1 MKARTALLTLIVL
14 LIIFLATMNWQVLQ
28 KLEPV
33 NLGFTTVDAP
43 LGLIMLCLTTLL
55 AVFSLAYVLTLQ
67 GSVLMETRRHNKE
80 MLAQRELADKAEA
93 SRFTELRTVLELRH
107 QEAQQQLLSR
117 LDTLEAQ
124 LKARAQESDNSTA
137 AYVGQ
142 LEQQLR
148 QHGIAPSTGRDTGAL

>member
-14 LIIFLATMNWQVLQ
+14 LIVFLATMNWQVLGQ
-28 KLEPV
+28 P
-33 NLGFTTVDAP
+33 NAISLGFTSVDAP
-43 LGLIMLCLTTLL
+43 LGLIMLCLTCLL
-55 AVFSLAYVLTLQ
+55 AVFFVAYVLALQ

-107 QEAQQQLLSR
+107 QEAQQQLLQR
-117 LDTLEAQ
+117 MDALEEQ

-148 QHGIAPSTGRDTGAL
+148 SRGAGAESGSTLA